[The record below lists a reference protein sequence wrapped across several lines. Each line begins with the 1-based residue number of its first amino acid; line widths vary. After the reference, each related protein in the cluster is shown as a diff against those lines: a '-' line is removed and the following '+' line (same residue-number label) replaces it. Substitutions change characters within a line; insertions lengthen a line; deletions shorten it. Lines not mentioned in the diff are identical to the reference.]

1 MITAYIGI
9 GSNLD
14 QPHSQV
20 QRALTA
26 LAALPRSQLTDCSPW
41 FGSKAVGPG
50 VQADYVNGVAR
61 LETDLSPHDLLAA
74 LQSIEQQHGR
84 LRTQRWAARTLD
96 LDILLYGNERIADA
110 DLTVPHP
117 RLLERAFVLQP
128 LLALA
133 PTLVLPDG
141 SLLSDRAAA
150 TGQDGLWLLETQ

>member
-26 LAALPRSQLTDCSPW
+26 LATLSHSHLTACSPW
-41 FGSKAVGPG
+41 FGSKAIGPG
-50 VQADYVNGVAR
+50 IQADYVNGVAQ
-61 LETDLSPHDLLAA
+61 LETRLSPYDLLTA
-74 LQSIEQQHGR
+74 LQTIELQHGR
-84 LRTQRWAARTLD
+84 MREQRWAARTLD
-96 LDILLYGNERIADA
+96 LDILLYGNEQITDT

-117 RLLERAFVLQP
+117 RMLERAFVLQP

-141 SLLSDRAAA
+141 SRLSDRAATA
-150 TGQDGLWLLETQ
+150 GQDGLWLLEK